1 MIMNKL
7 RMFEESIEK
16 YEQDIGELEE
26 QNRNQQ
32 NHINELVEQCRM
44 LEGKNEWMD
53 GLYRELEVNL
63 F

>member
-1 MIMNKL
+1 
-7 RMFEESIEK
+7 MFEESIEK

>member
-1 MIMNKL
+1 MNKL